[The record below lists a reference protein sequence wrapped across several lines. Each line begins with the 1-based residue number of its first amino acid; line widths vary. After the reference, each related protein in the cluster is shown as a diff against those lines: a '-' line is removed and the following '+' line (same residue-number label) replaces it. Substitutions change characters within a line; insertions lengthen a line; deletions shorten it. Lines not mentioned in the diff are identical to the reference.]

1 MIWNGGGNVD
11 KSRILA
17 AFEYTISRVVFIHRD
32 SFSILSSELPMC
44 CPVCCRKPTFSTF
57 RQLITICLFACA
69 FQSPLAPLAGQE
81 PTAEPTATSMS
92 PWRLLESDCNLPKA
106 EWRQTTASSSG
117 NAQIRFQCG
126 TGTKVIV
133 AKDVAPAF
141 VISELQPRLNIKSPR
156 PGICLL
162 ARVVLPN
169 SKSKR
174 GLPVTTYLEGPC
186 YSNANSWQTL
196 GFSPGQLS
204 ELLSKKI
211 WILRH
216 ENGPNVDI
224 QNAYVDQLILNAYTG
239 PGENQLEIGGL
250 EIIGS
255 VTAES
260 VSLAKRLKRGLKQS
274 NHARIDSAEA
284 NEKSKI
290 KRVSFESDEPKHPAI
305 VRRNGS
311 VLEIE
316 GKPFFPRLIQHNG
329 ESFEFLK
336 SLGFNT
342 IQLRGPATH
351 GQLQSAKQLDMWI
364 VCPAPPS
371 ASRQTIPLTY
381 DRVLAWSVGE
391 KLSVRD
397 LTNLQQSIHG
407 IRQSDSREARPV
419 VADIASHW
427 KSLAPVVDIVA
438 TGVSPFGS
446 SFIASGYSDWIQD
459 RSAVVSHAKPI
470 WANIQTQFPKRT
482 EDQISSF
489 FPMLPPISLQPQQI
503 KYGIY
508 EAISGGARGLRF
520 LSHDRLDST
529 DPLTK
534 LRATTLQWAMKQVA
548 QIEPWA
554 LGGALM
560 GEIETSE
567 PNVEVNAIKT
577 NRSRLLLVQRSTNH
591 EQYWAGDV
599 PLRSINFLDNN
610 GTSSDRVY
618 QITEA
623 GVLPIS
629 TNRKPTNTRI
639 WIEDCP
645 YATAVVLTQDA
656 LVLNRLNSV
665 TNPAAGSGIGKNNSA
680 LELHSELTRQWL
692 AIMQLIDGQLS
703 RMNRK
708 VPAASGALNT
718 AVNEIRLAADMQ
730 AKNSP
735 RIAIKHLNQA
745 DERIAFAVRELMTEP
760 LGQFKSKTSSPL
772 LLHASLVPLHWQ
784 LSDRLNQA
792 TWNPNSLTGGDFENL
807 QHMLRYGWENQRSD
821 DDTITTSVN
830 LSKNAVVAGEFGL
843 RMQAAPA
850 DGQPMSQ
857 ILQTAPIWITSAKSP
872 VKAGQMVRI
881 HGWVNVPK
889 TIVGSH
895 DGLLITDSLGGIELA
910 ERVPVTTGWQEFT
923 LYRGASTNG
932 DISVTFS
939 LTGYGEAMIDE
950 VTIRTIDL
958 KQAPVRAAQKPK

>member
-1 MIWNGGGNVD
+1 M
-11 KSRILA
+11 
-17 AFEYTISRVVFIHRD
+17 
-32 SFSILSSELPMC
+32 
-44 CPVCCRKPTFSTF
+44 CCRKTTFSAVS
-57 RQLITICLFACA
+57 QLITISLLACT
-69 FQSPLAPLAGQE
+69 FQNYLIGQE
-81 PTAEPTATSMS
+81 PSVTSS
-92 PWRLLESDCNLPKA
+92 ANSKAPWQMLDTDCNLPKA
-106 EWRQTTASSSG
+106 KWRQADDQTSG
-117 NAQIRFQCG
+117 NTQIRFRCG
-126 TGTKVIV
+126 TGTKVLI
-133 AKDVAPAF
+133 AKDVAPSF

-169 SKSKR
+169 SKSKH
-174 GLPVTTYLEGPC
+174 GLPVTTFVEGPC
-186 YSNANSWQTL
+186 YSNARSWQTL

-204 ELLSKKI
+204 QALSKKI
-211 WILRH
+211 WVLRH
-216 ENGPNVDI
+216 EHGPNVDI
-224 QNAYVDQLILNAYTG
+224 QNAYIDQLILNAYTG
-239 PGENQLEIGGL
+239 PGENQLEIGGV
-250 EIIGS
+250 EIAGS
-255 VTAES
+255 VTAEN
-260 VSLAKRLKRGLKQS
+260 VSLAKNLKMDRTNSKS
-274 NHARIDSAEA
+274 NNARIEITDS
-284 NEKSKI
+284 NQKSKI
-290 KRVSFESDEPKHPAI
+290 KRASFQSDEPKHPAI
-305 VRRNGS
+305 IRRNGS

-342 IQLRGPATH
+342 IQLPGPPTH
-351 GQLQSAKQLDMWI
+351 GQLQSAKQLDLWI
-364 VCPAPPS
+364 VCPPPPS
-371 ASRQTIPLTY
+371 ASVQMIPLSY

-391 KLSVRD
+391 NLSVRD
-397 LTNLQQSIHG
+397 LTNVQQSTSE

-419 VADIASHW
+419 VANVASHW
-427 KSLAPVVDIVA
+427 NSIAPLVDIVS

-470 WANIQTQFPKRT
+470 WADIQTQFPKRT
-482 EDQISSF
+482 EDQISSI

-503 KYGIY
+503 KFGIY

-520 LSHDRLDST
+520 VSHDRLDST

-534 LRATTLQWAMKQVA
+534 LRATTLQWALRQVA
-548 QIEPWA
+548 QVEPWA
-554 LGGALM
+554 LGGALI
-560 GEIETSE
+560 GELTTSE
-567 PNVEVNAIKT
+567 PDMEVNAIKT
-577 NRSRLLLVQRSTNH
+577 NRSRLLLVQRTTH
-591 EQYWAGDV
+591 REQYWAGDV
-599 PLRSINFLDNN
+599 PPRSVNFLDTN

-618 QITEA
+618 QVTEA
-623 GVLPIS
+623 GVTPIS

-645 YATAVVLTQDA
+645 YATAVVLTQDS

-665 TNPAAGSGIGKNNSA
+665 TNPTATNAFGRNVSS
-680 LELHSELTRQWL
+680 LELHSNLTRQWL
-692 AIMQLIDGQLS
+692 AIMQLIDNQLS

-735 RIAIKHLNQA
+735 ALAIKHLNQA

-784 LSDRLNQA
+784 LSNRLNEA

-821 DDTITTSVN
+821 DDSVTTSVN

-843 RMQAAPA
+843 RMSAAPA
-850 DGQPMSQ
+850 DGQPMRR

-889 TIVGSH
+889 TIAGSH
-895 DGLLITDSLGGIELA
+895 DGVLITDSLGGIELA
-910 ERVPVTTGWQEFT
+910 ERIPVTTGWQEFT
-923 LYRGASTNG
+923 LYRGASTDG
-932 DISVTFS
+932 DVSVTIS
-939 LTGYGEAMIDE
+939 LTGYGEAMVDE

-958 KQAPVRAAQKPK
+958 PAPVRAARKPNKPK